1 MCPDWQA
8 NILQREEMNILDLWR
23 KVRKRPAPPEQ
34 IHQVKTQYNRR
45 RDKKS
50 YEVADGEL

>member
-1 MCPDWQA
+1 
-8 NILQREEMNILDLWR
+8 MNILDLWR